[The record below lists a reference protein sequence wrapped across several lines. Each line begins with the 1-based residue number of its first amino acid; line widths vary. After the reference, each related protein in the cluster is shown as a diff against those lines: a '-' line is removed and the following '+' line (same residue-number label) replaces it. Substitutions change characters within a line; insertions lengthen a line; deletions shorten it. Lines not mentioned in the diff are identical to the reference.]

1 MSSIDIFVENLNRI
15 GERNNL
21 KTYRE
26 MAEYLNVTED
36 IIKHWQ
42 NKSREP
48 TLKMLDKIGDR
59 LKCPSCLL
67 LQKNGEIFGNAD
79 PVKNDS
85 RSALLFN
92 LNQCFKE
99 RGRQTWRDK
108 TALFFNFVSEDALK
122 SYFRK
127 SGYKTPPLRKLDD
140 MAEALGKPV
149 YELIRMEESYEK
161 TDT

>member
-1 MSSIDIFVENLNRI
+1 
-15 GERNNL
+15 
-21 KTYRE
+21 
-26 MAEYLNVTED
+26 MAEYLNITED
-36 IIKHWQ
+36 IVKHWQ

-59 LKCPSCLL
+59 IKCQSCSL
-67 LQKNGEIFGNAD
+67 LQKNGEIFGNTD

-85 RSALLFN
+85 RAALLFN
-92 LNQCFKE
+92 LDHCFKE
-99 RGRQTWRDK
+99 RGRKTWRDK

-149 YELIRMEESYEK
+149 YELIRMEEPYEK
-161 TDT
+161 ADT